1 MINPDGSQVMMHNA
15 QKEIVEKIVERE
27 VIKEVRVGISESE
40 MKAIQAKQEEEK
52 RVLMKQAQQDMK
64 VRQHSRVEY
73 SIVE

>member
-64 VRQHSRVEY
+64 VRQYSRV
-73 SIVE
+73 V

>member
-64 VRQHSRVEY
+64 VRQHSRVE
-73 SIVE
+73 

>member
-64 VRQHSRVEY
+64 VRQHSRE
-73 SIVE
+73 E